1 MNEPLVIVNNV
12 YILGCQRRPEK
23 IAHTVTSRMID
34 FIKLYCIQM
43 SPFVLPCKVAIV
55 TEFCF
60 MGSSFFLVILDTKSK
75 VSFHIVLKSP
85 L

>member
-1 MNEPLVIVNNV
+1 MSEKTRKDSTYCHIQDDGFYKTVLHIDEPFCTTL
-12 YILGCQRRPEK
+12 Q
-23 IAHTVTSRMID
+23 
-34 FIKLYCIQM
+34 
-43 SPFVLPCKVAIV
+43 VAIV

-60 MGSSFFLVILDTKSK
+60 MGSSFFLVILDTESK